1 MRELRFQFEVF
12 EGPLDLL
19 LHLVRKE
26 EVDIYEVDM
35 VRIADQFCEYVEV
48 MKHFDLHIAGEFIVM
63 ASTLMY
69 IKSKELLPVDQQV
82 VVDDED
88 NEDDPRWDLIRQLV
102 EYRKFKD
109 AGDDLKRMEWEQ
121 EQSFLRQGAKPKVPP
136 LPPQKGAPASI
147 FDLVGAI
154 NDILNRFEEAGKR
167 RAEDTREIT
176 ADKWTVSQKIVKI
189 RELIAE
195 KESILFSELFE
206 EAESRQ
212 ELVAT
217 FLALLELVKLK
228 VVLCIQGERFGEIEL
243 AKRTFNDDLSEDNNT
258 PESVGFSALQAGS
271 LDSESMISKTAG
283 LGVSIGTEAEV
294 LTMNVGQ
301 LAHKDGEPMSFEI
314 TDEDFVDEDFEDP
327 NLRELP
333 LSSDVPN
340 SIKNHP
346 PPWTSELNLNYPTKD
361 KVITITL
368 LTVVIILM
376 VLIVL

>member
-88 NEDDPRWDLIRQLV
+88 DEDDPRWDLIRQLV

-258 PESVGFSALQAGS
+258 PESIGFSALQAGS

-283 LGVSIGTEAEV
+283 LGVSIGTEDEV
-294 LTMNVGQ
+294 LTMNVGE

>member
-1 MRELRFQFEVF
+1 MTDLRFQFEVF

-88 NEDDPRWDLIRQLV
+88 DEDDPRWDLIRQLV

-136 LPPQKGAPASI
+136 LPPQKGAPAAI

-154 NDILNRFEEAGKR
+154 SDIFNRFEEKGKR
-167 RAEDTREIT
+167 RAENTREIT

-189 RELIAE
+189 RELISK

-243 AKRTFNDDLSEDNNT
+243 AKRTFNDDLPADKA
-258 PESVGFSALQAGS
+258 PDSVGFSALQAGS

-283 LGVSIGTEAEV
+283 LGVSIGTEDEV
-294 LTMNVGQ
+294 L
-301 LAHKDGEPMSFEI
+301 S
-314 TDEDFVDEDFEDP
+314 
-327 NLRELP
+327 
-333 LSSDVPN
+333 
-340 SIKNHP
+340 
-346 PPWTSELNLNYPTKD
+346 
-361 KVITITL
+361 
-368 LTVVIILM
+368 
-376 VLIVL
+376 LIHI

>member
-88 NEDDPRWDLIRQLV
+88 DEDDPRWDLIRQLV

-258 PESVGFSALQAGS
+258 PESIGFSALQAGS

-294 LTMNVGQ
+294 LTMNVGE